1 MNEHTSARAVQD
13 LNAHGV
19 KNTAA
24 LLGGWNSWK
33 EAGLPTDVT
42 PVPAVKK

>member
-1 MNEHTSARAVQD
+1 VLD

-24 LLGGWNSWK
+24 LLGGWNGWVA
-33 EAGLPTDVT
+33 AGLPVT
-42 PVPAVKK
+42 KTPIK

>member
-1 MNEHTSARAVQD
+1 VLE

-24 LLGGWNSWK
+24 LLGGWNGWTV
-33 EAGLPTDVT
+33 ANLPVEMT
-42 PVPAVKK
+42 PPPK

>member
-1 MNEHTSARAVQD
+1 VLD
-13 LNAHGV
+13 LNGKGI

-33 EAGLPTDVT
+33 SANLPVEGSAAT
-42 PVPAVKK
+42 PATPKKN

>member
-1 MNEHTSARAVQD
+1 VLD

-24 LLGGWNSWK
+24 LLGGWNGWK
-33 EAGLPTDVT
+33 EAGLPVT
-42 PVPAVKK
+42 TAKASAKSGGK

>member
-1 MNEHTSARAVQD
+1 VLD

-24 LLGGWNSWK
+24 LLGGWNGWK
-33 EAGLPTDVT
+33 EAGLPVT
-42 PVPAVKK
+42 APKANGKAAGK

>member
-1 MNEHTSARAVQD
+1 LSVLE

-24 LLGGWNSWK
+24 LVDGWKGWIAAN
-33 EAGLPTDVT
+33 LPTET
-42 PVPAVKK
+42 GSK